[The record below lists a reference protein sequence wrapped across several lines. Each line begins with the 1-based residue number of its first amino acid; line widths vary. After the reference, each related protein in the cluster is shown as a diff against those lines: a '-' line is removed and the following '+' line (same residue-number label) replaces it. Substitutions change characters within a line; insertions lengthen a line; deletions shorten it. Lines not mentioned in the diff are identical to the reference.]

1 MKSLK
6 IIFTLVAASL
16 LTQLMA
22 QDVTPVRWAD
32 KRASWMQ
39 KAAENMPQ
47 LARKDIKPVAIVRSV
62 ADKSAFQ
69 GWRMERTGE
78 SVEVLYKESFKP
90 RKEVILDLGDHY
102 TGYFSFK
109 VLDMGLPADAPLRFK
124 LTFAE
129 VPAELNT
136 PFDPYPGGLSRAWL
150 QDEIIT
156 VMRLPHEVKI
166 ERRLA

>member
-39 KAAENMPQ
+39 KAADDMPQ
-47 LARKDIKPVAIVRSV
+47 LKRQDIKPVAIVRSV

-69 GWRMERTGE
+69 GWRMEQTGE
-78 SVEVLYKESFKP
+78 PLEILSKESFKP
-90 RKEVILDLGDHY
+90 HKEVILDLGDHY

-109 VLDMGLPADAPLRFK
+109 VLDMGLAAV
-124 LTFAE
+124 ACICW
-129 VPAELNT
+129 
-136 PFDPYPGGLSRAWL
+136 RAWPMRRDFSTPQSMNIL
-150 QDEIIT
+150 PLAHRQISMLWIT
-156 VMRLPHEVKI
+156 ACCMAWH
-166 ERRLA
+166 